1 MGLAHLIGLSSAV
14 LVSTLVASFAPL
26 YAPLSQSKLEAV
38 SLLASGIL
46 PGAALSVVIPEG
58 VAALYRAT
66 AASGRHHGDAP
77 DHHHHADDDGDDGNT
92 QWIGLALLTGFL
104 LM

>member
-1 MGLAHLIGLSSAV
+1 MGLANLIGLSSAV

-66 AASGRHHGDAP
+66 AANGRHHGDAP
-77 DHHHHADDDGDDGNT
+77 DHHHHADDGDEGNT